1 MIHVAAYV
9 LLLAVTGSVAFAG
22 GWQLNEHGARATGL
36 GGAFVARA
44 ADPSAIYFNPAGLA
58 FQKGFNLLAGATFIL
73 PSTKISAINGT
84 TQTAE
89 MESQIFYP
97 PNLYVTY
104 EFSDGLVGGLGVFTP
119 FGLGSKYDKNWIGG
133 QLSVETEVQTFY
145 INPTIAYKLSDN
157 FSVGAGVSFIYGAV
171 TLNRRVPMYNTL
183 TPQALPSGTYYIPS
197 NPGLG
202 DILLEGTGTGF
213 GFNVGMIYKPT
224 ACLSF
229 GASFRSETMLEFSG
243 DAVFSG
249 MGALAS
255 YFPGGEGT
263 ATLPMPMNFQ
273 AGVAYKISDALTAEV
288 DFQYVGWSAY
298 DKLEL
303 DLPAGPAINL
313 IVGPP
318 VPPSPLPQTATRVL
332 QGPSSEDKL
341 WEDGYLFRA
350 GLEYVYNDCWTFR
363 AGGLLDYTPQ
373 PTAKMEPMLPD
384 ANRVDLTLGVGYRM
398 SKDVTLDLSYMIVMF
413 EDRTSTYTPFKAS
426 YESVAHLIGF
436 NIGYAL

>member
-58 FQKGFNLLAGATFIL
+58 FQKGFNLMAGATFIL

-89 MESQIFYP
+89 MESQVFYP

-119 FGLGSKYDKNWIGG
+119 YGLGSKYDKNWIGS

-157 FSVGAGVSFIYGAV
+157 FAVGAGVSFIYGTV
-171 TLNRRVPMYNTL
+171 TLNRRVPKYNTL
-183 TPQALPSGTYYIPS
+183 TAMGGAYLPSG
-197 NPGLG
+197 PGLG
-202 DILLEGTGTGF
+202 EILLEGTGTGF
-213 GFNVGMIYKPT
+213 GFNVGFIYKPT
-224 ACLSF
+224 NCLSF

-243 DAVFSG
+243 DAVFSD
-249 MGALAS
+249 MGAFGVGGPAGNL
-255 YFPGGEGT
+255 FPGGEGT

-303 DLPAGPAINL
+303 DLPVGPTVTL
-313 IVGPP
+313 IVGPG
-318 VPPSPLPQTATRVL
+318 QTVTRSL

-350 GLEYVYNDCWTFR
+350 GLEYAYNDCWTFR

-384 ANRVDLTLGVGYRM
+384 ANRVDLTLGVGYKM
-398 SKDVTLDLSYMIVMF
+398 SKDVTLDFSYMIVMF